1 MHPFRLSRPFKSMC
15 AAAALASAFS
25 IAPVPSAQ
33 AQSATAEVIAS
44 SLRARSGPTTASKI
58 VAYVSRGT
66 EVEIL
71 GESDVWR
78 EVRLPDGKVAWLHG
92 DFLSE
97 PEVKAPPIDDGSIT
111 VTDYVVRSPDLVGQ
125 RVRVRGV
132 VVANAGA
139 DTMFIQTSPSSTTI
153 IRGPWRDRED
163 LRYLLERCAEFQGG
177 DACTMTIDGTVT
189 DESYNSVK
197 VLSDVDFDIDVA
209 NEVAGN

>member
-1 MHPFRLSRPFKSMC
+1 MHPKALMRSFKFAC
-15 AAAALASAFS
+15 AAAAIVTAFT
-25 IAPVPSAQ
+25 IGPVPSAH
-33 AQSATAEVIAS
+33 AQSTTAEVVAS

-66 EVEIL
+66 KVDIL

-97 PEVKAPPIDDGSIT
+97 PEAIEPEIDDGSIT
-111 VTDYVVRSPDLVGQ
+111 VTDYVVRSPEMVGQ

-132 VVANAGA
+132 VVANAGP
-139 DTMFIQTSPSSTTI
+139 DSMIIQTSPSSNTL

-163 LRYLLERCAEFQGG
+163 LRHLLERCAAFQGG
-177 DACTMTIDGTVT
+177 PACTMTIDGTVT
-189 DESYNSVK
+189 PESYNNVQ
-197 VLSDVDFDIDVA
+197 VLNDVDFDISD
-209 NEVAGN
+209 EIAGN